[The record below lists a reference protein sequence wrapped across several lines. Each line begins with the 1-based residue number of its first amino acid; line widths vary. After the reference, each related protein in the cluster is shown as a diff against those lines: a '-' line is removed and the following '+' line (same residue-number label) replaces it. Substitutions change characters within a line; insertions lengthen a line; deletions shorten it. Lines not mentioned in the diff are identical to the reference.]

1 MGGFFGVTSKTNC
14 TLDLF
19 FGTDY
24 HSHLGTRRGGMAVY
38 GENGFSRSIHNIENS
53 PFRTKFEHDVDEM
66 QGNMGIGCISDME
79 PQPLLIQS
87 HLGSYAITTVGKI
100 NNEKELIQEAFKK
113 GHIHFMEMSG
123 GKINATEL
131 VGAIISQ
138 ADSLVEGLK
147 LAQEKIKGSMTILL
161 LTRRASISP
170 VTASD
175 VPRRSSDAKMV
186 RSVFP
191 LKALHTS
198 TLDTRTTKNW
208 DRARSSA

>member
-1 MGGFFGVTSKTNC
+1 MGGFFGVTSKTKLY
-14 TLDLF
+14 TGSF
-19 FGTDY
+19 FLVRTIIPIWEHD
-24 HSHLGTRRGGMAVY
+24 AVVWRFM
-38 GENGFSRSIHNIENS
+38 EKTVSAVLSTISRIP

-161 LTRRASISP
+161 LDP
-170 VTASD
+170 GGHLYL
-175 VPRRSSDAKMV
+175 P
-186 RSVFP
+186 
-191 LKALHTS
+191 
-198 TLDTRTTKNW
+198 
-208 DRARSSA
+208 

>member
-1 MGGFFGVTSKTNC
+1 
-14 TLDLF
+14 
-19 FGTDY
+19 
-24 HSHLGTRRGGMAVY
+24 
-38 GENGFSRSIHNIENS
+38 
-53 PFRTKFEHDVDEM
+53 
-66 QGNMGIGCISDME
+66 
-79 PQPLLIQS
+79 
-87 HLGSYAITTVGKI
+87 
-100 NNEKELIQEAFKK
+100 
-113 GHIHFMEMSG
+113 MEMSG

-147 LAQEKIKGSMTILL
+147 LAQEKIKGSNDHSPADPE
-161 LTRRASISP
+161 ASISP

>member
-1 MGGFFGVTSKTNC
+1 
-14 TLDLF
+14 
-19 FGTDY
+19 
-24 HSHLGTRRGGMAVY
+24 
-38 GENGFSRSIHNIENS
+38 
-53 PFRTKFEHDVDEM
+53 
-66 QGNMGIGCISDME
+66 
-79 PQPLLIQS
+79 
-87 HLGSYAITTVGKI
+87 
-100 NNEKELIQEAFKK
+100 
-113 GHIHFMEMSG
+113 MEMSG

-147 LAQEKIKGSMTILL
+147 LAQEKS
-161 LTRRASISP
+161 RFHDHSPADPEASISP

>member
-1 MGGFFGVTSKTNC
+1 MPSPQ
-14 TLDLF
+14 
-19 FGTDY
+19 
-24 HSHLGTRRGGMAVY
+24 SA
-38 GENGFSRSIHNIENS
+38 RSIM
-53 PFRTKFEHDVDEM
+53 K
-66 QGNMGIGCISDME
+66 
-79 PQPLLIQS
+79 
-87 HLGSYAITTVGKI
+87 
-100 NNEKELIQEAFKK
+100 KELIQEAFKN

-147 LAQEKIKGSMTILL
+147 LALGKIKGSMTILL
-161 LTRRASISP
+161 LTPEGIISP

-175 VPRRSSDAKMV
+175 VPRRSSDTKMV

-208 DRARSSA
+208 DRARSRPA

>member
-1 MGGFFGVTSKTNC
+1 MGGIFGVTSKTNC

-53 PFRTKFEHDVDEM
+53 PFRTKFERDVDEM

-131 VGAIISQ
+131 VGAFISQ
-138 ADSLVEGLK
+138 AASLVDGLK
-147 LAQEKIKGSMTILL
+147 LAQ
-161 LTRRASISP
+161 A
-170 VTASD
+170 
-175 VPRRSSDAKMV
+175 
-186 RSVFP
+186 
-191 LKALHTS
+191 
-198 TLDTRTTKNW
+198 
-208 DRARSSA
+208 

>member
-1 MGGFFGVTSKTNC
+1 
-14 TLDLF
+14 
-19 FGTDY
+19 
-24 HSHLGTRRGGMAVY
+24 
-38 GENGFSRSIHNIENS
+38 
-53 PFRTKFEHDVDEM
+53 
-66 QGNMGIGCISDME
+66 
-79 PQPLLIQS
+79 
-87 HLGSYAITTVGKI
+87 
-100 NNEKELIQEAFKK
+100 
-113 GHIHFMEMSG
+113 MEMSG
-123 GKINATEL
+123 GKINETEL

-161 LTRRASISP
+161 LTPEGIYISRDRLR
-170 VTASD
+170 TY
-175 VPRRSSDAKMV
+175 PRRSSDAKMV